1 LRSGECHPGGSALGI
16 LFFMVIIAM
25 QVTCIVHVVRTG
37 RSTIWISALIFLP
50 IASTIAYF
58 IAEILPTLQHNRHVR
73 AARQKVVE
81 KLDPEREL
89 RAAQQALEIT
99 DTMANRTRVADALTA
114 LGRHSEAL
122 PFYQRG
128 AGPRP
133 DFRTGEKLAR
143 SLFLNDKPQEAL
155 SVLDGLPRTIS
166 QSDQD
171 RTALLR
177 ARIFEDLGR
186 HDEALESYAEVM
198 DRMAGDEARCRYAAL
213 LLKVGR
219 RGDALG
225 VLEQVEKRMKHIDRH
240 TRAAERPMYDWA
252 MNELAGLRADQSGT
266 SPFSPSASPAR

>member
-1 LRSGECHPGGSALGI
+1 M
-16 LFFMVIIAM
+16 LFFIAIIVM
-25 QVTCIVHVVRTG
+25 QVCCIVHVVRNG

-50 IASTIAYF
+50 VASTIAYF
-58 IAEILPTLQHNRHVR
+58 IVEILPTLQHNRHVR
-73 AARQKVVE
+73 VAKQEVVK

-89 RAAQQALEIT
+89 RAARQALEIT
-99 DTMANRTRVADALTA
+99 DTMANRTRVADALTD
-114 LGRHSEAL
+114 LGRHAEAL
-122 PFYQRG
+122 PLYQRG

-143 SLFLNDKPQEAL
+143 SLFLNDRPQEAL
-155 SVLDGLPRTIS
+155 SVLDGLPKTIS

-186 HDEALESYAEVM
+186 NDDALASYAEVT

-219 RGDALG
+219 RGEAQA
-225 VLEQVEKRMKHIDRH
+225 VLEQVEQRMRHIDRH

-252 MNELAGLRADQSGT
+252 MKELTALRT
-266 SPFSPSASPAR
+266 